1 MMTLHTAAGQFV
13 ATIQEPQTADTYRW
27 ALDALE
33 RFLVYDAEDEN
44 DPGPDERPPYPIE
57 ALETGD
63 LEAFYLWMLERYAKQ
78 SIHTYLS
85 AVRRFL
91 RWLNARDQ
99 LPETFRL
106 SKALDRLEEALGQH
120 RQSYKH
126 RRIDPALPEIV
137 LYYDKLQL
145 PEAPSEG
152 QGEDWKCR
160 QDRLILLRNRAI
172 VHTLYASGGRVAEV
186 ASLTKEMVLGG
197 RLSEAHLQ
205 GKGGYSRVILFTPEA
220 MTAIRTYLKE
230 RNDSYPALFI
240 SHSRDL
246 GNPLSRFT
254 IWRVVKHAAKALD
267 LYETTSPHS
276 FRHYRATQLLNEGMP
291 LESVQAYLG
300 HQDIATTRKVYAHTH
315 TAVLRDQL
323 QTYGLS
329 PAQALQG

>member
-1 MMTLHTAAGQFV
+1 MTDLHTAAGQFV

-33 RFLVYDAEDEN
+33 RFLVYGDEIEK
-44 DPGPDERPPYPIE
+44 DLGPGHRPPYPVE
-57 ALETGD
+57 DLQTGD
-63 LEAFYLWMLERYAKQ
+63 LEAFYLWMQERYAKQ

-145 PEAPSEG
+145 PEVPPEG
-152 QGEDWKCR
+152 QGEDWKSRKSRKSRNSWKTR

-172 VHTLYASGGRVAEV
+172 VHTLYASGGRVSEV

-220 MTAIRTYLKE
+220 MTAIRAYLKE

-240 SHSRDL
+240 SHGRNL
-246 GNPLSRFT
+246 GNPLSRYT
-254 IWRVVKHAAKALD
+254 IWRVVKHAA
-267 LYETTSPHS
+267 
-276 FRHYRATQLLNEGMP
+276 RA
-291 LESVQAYLG
+291 
-300 HQDIATTRKVYAHTH
+300 
-315 TAVLRDQL
+315 
-323 QTYGLS
+323 
-329 PAQALQG
+329 